1 MRDTPSPC
9 REPILRRK
17 AVLVKSPNR
26 ADPHSAT
33 VVFVSRDT
41 RLLYAFDAGY
51 ILRRFP
57 SPIES
62 FTLISPPL
70 AVGSSSMDSSV
81 VDTSSL
87 SLPVDRE
94 NGVAPASDDNPS
106 PQAATS
112 PGAGGRV
119 KLMVSYGGRIQ
130 PRPHDSARLS
140 YVGGETKIL
149 SLDRSARLPALL
161 AKLATLVPCAPFCL
175 KYQLPGEDLDA
186 LVSVTDED
194 DLEHMMVEYDR
205 LHGSSSSP
213 KPTHRLRL
221 FLFTLRPP
229 PPPPSAALLDA
240 ARPDRQWFFDAL
252 NAVSAPAPPATQPSV
267 VAASPSPDYLF
278 GLDEGFVP
286 PPAVKVAV
294 DPQPPLTLETL
305 SIEAPAKTDL
315 AKVEPHQQIPEAA
328 DSTVT
333 APVVVSMA
341 EVQGPIQELHS
352 LQVAEN
358 PPPLIPQNSSEEAVR
373 RDHATEYQVP
383 RDAEKVA
390 PAAAQAPEQR
400 SGLPVARYASLA
412 PGHDQAVYLLP
423 TSQGVYPGFYAAAP
437 WIATAEAYRSAAVSA
452 KAMGG
457 GGGAEAYAAGG
468 GQLAYDSTGRVV
480 YYASMVPTYQTVS
493 SVAAYNPVGAAVK
506 AAKPSQIS

>member
-1 MRDTPSPC
+1 MDNIHGLACAPHLQSPLAAVDQSSEARMGCPIPLTWSCATPPPPA
-9 REPILRRK
+9 ENPILRRK

-41 RLLYAFDAGY
+41 RLLYAVDAGY

-70 AVGSSSMDSSV
+70 AVGSSRMDSSV

-221 FLFTLRPP
+221 FLFTVRPP

-252 NAVSAPAPPATQPSV
+252 NAV
-267 VAASPSPDYLF
+267 
-278 GLDEGFVP
+278 
-286 PPAVKVAV
+286 
-294 DPQPPLTLETL
+294 
-305 SIEAPAKTDL
+305 
-315 AKVEPHQQIPEAA
+315 EPHQQIPEPA

-333 APVVVSMA
+333 APVVVSVA

-437 WIATAEAYRSAAVSA
+437 WIATAEAYRSA
-452 KAMGG
+452 
-457 GGGAEAYAAGG
+457 
-468 GQLAYDSTGRVV
+468 
-480 YYASMVPTYQTVS
+480 
-493 SVAAYNPVGAAVK
+493 
-506 AAKPSQIS
+506 